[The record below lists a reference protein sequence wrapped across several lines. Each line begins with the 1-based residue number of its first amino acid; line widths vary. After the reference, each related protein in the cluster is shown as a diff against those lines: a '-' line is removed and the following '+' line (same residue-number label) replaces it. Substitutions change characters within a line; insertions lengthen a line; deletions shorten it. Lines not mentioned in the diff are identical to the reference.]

1 MQFEELEAEAYDILH
16 EKSSRK
22 KRGQNVGF
30 VLIEEFENKSELDQ
44 FWAEND
50 FSSIYNHHMER
61 TCKIGS
67 KDFF

>member
-1 MQFEELEAEAYDILH
+1 MRNLQE
-16 EKSSRK
+16 K

-44 FWAEND
+44 FFAENE
-50 FSSIYNHHMER
+50 FSSIYNHHMDR

-67 KDFF
+67 EETIRVGNPGGLNGVS